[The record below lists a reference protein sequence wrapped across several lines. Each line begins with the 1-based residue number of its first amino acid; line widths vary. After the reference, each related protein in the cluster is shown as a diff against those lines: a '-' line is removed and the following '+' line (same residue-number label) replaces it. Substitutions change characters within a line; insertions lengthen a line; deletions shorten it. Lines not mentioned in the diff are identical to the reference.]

1 MDTIKFQLRA
11 QRYLLQLLVQVY
23 QAQIAISNQNRL
35 LKLELFNMSQKY

>member
-1 MDTIKFQLRA
+1 MDAIKFQLWA